1 MPPMANDPLQLQGK
15 VALVTGA
22 GRGLGQGIALS
33 LAQAGVKVVLVSR
46 TESQLDDTANQ
57 ISQFNGESVKISFDL
72 NQMDALQQLAEEA
85 WKTYGQIDIVVHAAG
100 MQLRKPAVDVTASEL
115 SSMLNINL
123 LAPFLLSASLGRKMI
138 GAKVVGRHILIGSLT
153 SKIGLPNILPY
164 TIAKCGILG
173 IVHGLAREWAPFG
186 ITVNAVLPGYF
197 DTELTRNLLS
207 DPEQKSRILSRIPM
221 GHLGNPVDVASAC
234 TFLASDMAKYITGQ
248 SLAVDGGWLAS

>member
-1 MPPMANDPLQLQGK
+1 
-15 VALVTGA
+15 
-22 GRGLGQGIALS
+22 
-33 LAQAGVKVVLVSR
+33 
-46 TESQLDDTANQ
+46 
-57 ISQFNGESVKISFDL
+57 
-72 NQMDALQQLAEEA
+72 MDALQHLADEA
-85 WKTYGQIDIVVHAAG
+85 WKRYGQIDIVVHAAG

-115 SSMLNINL
+115 TSMLNINL

-138 GAKVVGRHILIGSLT
+138 ATNVAGRHILIGSLT

-164 TIAKCGILG
+164 TIAKSGILG
-173 IVHGLAREWAPFG
+173 IVHGLALEWAPFG

-207 DPEQKSRILSRIPM
+207 DPEQKNRILSRIPM
-221 GHLGNPVDVASAC
+221 GHLGDPVDVAAAC